1 MPATPKRRGRTMGMT
16 IARRGERSLMAFAAF
31 AVLAWSGAANALSFS
46 LPWGEDGEQIE
57 AVLNTTITAGASWRT
72 EDRSTDLVGKA
83 SLNRDLCGRT
93 ASGRSYYQ
101 SCQGLF
107 KDQTFA
113 AERLAQFPGQYT
125 INADDGNLNYG
136 KGDLVQAPLKI
147 TQDFT
152 ASLGDFGIFVKGLYF
167 YDFVNNDFTEHNP
180 NRITRDNY
188 LQVGNATSGGSEV
201 LPLVPRNDSRACPP
215 GRSGPPGI
223 GCYIL
228 YGPGGDVYSKRR
240 DGETLRQIG
249 TDLQLL
255 DAYFYGQLPLWD
267 DKQLTFKIGRQNL
280 NWGESTL
287 LVFSSLNTINP
298 VNANNFYRTGFQVEE
313 VFQPVGM
320 AYVSMEPFEN
330 TTLEAFYQYE
340 WVPLEIPA
348 AGSFYSFVDLGS
360 YNAVDHV
367 NLSFGSGA
375 DDPEQLGRL
384 LDNPLSGLT
393 NTSQTA
399 YRLRDKNPDDGGQYG
414 ASLKYFAE
422 WLNAGTELGFYF
434 ANYHSRL
441 PMVSAYSVTEAC
453 SKKTTSTVG
462 FLLACPGIPLV
473 AGLLP
478 TYGGPDSSQNGDDGR
493 RNIGSAVNFD
503 SLRIQLEYP
512 EDQKMFGLSFNTTL
526 GDFSIQGEVAYRP
539 DEPLQVDLEDL
550 VFSAFGPTL
559 SNCGVP
565 VNGKIVKCA
574 GTGNL
579 TGVITGLLAEPGL
592 TAVVA
597 ERLRDLLALAT
608 SLGPDIGGVG
618 TQADGSLGF
627 YGSSDAHDCKSPGA
641 PACDTY
647 DLLVGH
653 MTSSGRSFPSFL
665 IPYRGT
671 VIGTNAGSDRNAP
684 LDRNNPGYIR
694 GWEEFD
700 TYQFNLGGTYVA
712 GATDN
717 PIGAD
722 QVLMLFE
729 TGATWVPGLPD
740 LDVLQLEAPGT
751 YLHASAGADGS
762 GADGS
767 AQACSSSPNCVIGP
781 DGLRFNPRQQS
792 LKGFP
797 DKLSWGYVIIS
808 LIRYE
813 SVLPGISVAPQIVWK
828 HDVKGTAPG
837 LAGNFVEG
845 RKQANI
851 TVETRYKSA
860 FSFNLGYTWNF
871 GGGVYNLNKDRDTAQ
886 AFVKF
891 QF

>member
-1 MPATPKRRGRTMGMT
+1 MT
-16 IARRGERSLMAFAAF
+16 IARRGERSLKAF
-31 AVLAWSGAANALSFS
+31 AVLAVWAWSGAASAISFT

-57 AVLNTTITAGASWRT
+57 GVLNTTITAGASWRT
-72 EDRSTDLVGKA
+72 EDRSADLVGK
-83 SLNRDLCGRT
+83 SNLNSGLCGRNPDN
-93 ASGRSYYQ
+93 GRTLYQ

-107 KDQTFA
+107 KDQVFP
-113 AERLAQFPGQYT
+113 AERLSQFPGQYS
-125 INADDGNLNYG
+125 INNDDGNLNYG
-136 KGDLVQAPLKI
+136 KGDLTQAPLKI

-152 ASLGDFGIFVKGLYF
+152 LSMGDFGVFVKGLYF
-167 YDFVNNDFTEHNP
+167 YDFVNNDFTENKP
-180 NRITRDNY
+180 NAITQDNY
-188 LQVGNATSGGSEV
+188 LQVGNAVGAGTD
-201 LPLVPRNDSRACPP
+201 PLLLPRNDSRPCPP
-215 GRSGPPGI
+215 GRESVGGVGP
-223 GCYIL
+223 CYVL
-228 YGPGGDVYSKRR
+228 YGPGGQVRQKRS

-298 VNANNFYRTGFQVEE
+298 INANNFYRTGFQVEE

-330 TTLEAFYQYE
+330 ATLEAFYQYE
-340 WVPLEIPA
+340 WVPVEIPA

-360 YNAVDHV
+360 YNAVDYF
-367 NLSFGSGA
+367 NISFGQAA
-375 DDPEQLGRL
+375 DDPNQLARL

-393 NTSQTA
+393 NTSATG

-422 WLNAGTELGFYF
+422 WLNAGTEIGFYF

-441 PMVSAYSVTEAC
+441 PIVSAYSVTEAC
-453 SKKTTSTVG
+453 SKNTTNTVE
-462 FLLACPGIPLV
+462 FLLACPGIPLL
-473 AGLLP
+473 AAPLP
-478 TYGGPDSSQNGDDGR
+478 GYGGPDSIQNGDDGR
-493 RNIGSAVNFD
+493 PNIGSAVNFD

-539 DEPLQVDLEDL
+539 DEPLQVDLEDV

-559 SNCGVP
+559 SNCGT
-565 VNGKIVKCA
+565 IVSCA
-574 GTGNL
+574 GTGGFLGEITDLIGQIPVGSQLAQSLNL
-579 TGVITGLLAEPGL
+579 LLGQLQNAGVNINQL
-592 TAVVA
+592 
-597 ERLRDLLALAT
+597 
-608 SLGPDIGGVG
+608 GGVG
-618 TQADGSLGF
+618 TFPDGSIGF
-627 YGSSDAHDCKSPGA
+627 YPGSDANANCRVAGN
-641 PACDTY
+641 CDTY

-653 MTSSGRSFPSFL
+653 MTGSGRSFPSFL
-665 IPYRGT
+665 IPYRGQI
-671 VIGTNAGSDRNAP
+671 IGTNAGSDRNAP
-684 LDRNNPGYIR
+684 LNSRNPGYIR

-729 TGATWVPGLPD
+729 TGATWVPGMPD

-767 AQACSSSPNCVIGP
+767 AQACSTNPACVIGP
-781 DGLRFNPRQQS
+781 DGLRFNPHQQS
-792 LKGFP
+792 RKGFP

-813 SVLPGISVAPQIVWK
+813 SVLPGISLAPQIVWK

-851 TVETRYKSA
+851 TIETRYKSS
-860 FSFNLGYTWNF
+860 FSFNVGYTWNF